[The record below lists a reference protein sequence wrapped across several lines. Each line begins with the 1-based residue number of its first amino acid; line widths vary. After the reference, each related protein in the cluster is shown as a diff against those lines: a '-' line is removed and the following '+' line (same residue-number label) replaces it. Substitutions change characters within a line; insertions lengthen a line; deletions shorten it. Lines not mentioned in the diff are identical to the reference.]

1 MLHGTDVKK
10 WFLILVLIIQYCITV
25 LATFLGYINGNE
37 YLIYTRRGGGT
48 LKITQRTTM
57 HITSMNNFSVI

>member
-37 YLIYTRRGGGT
+37 YLIYTRRGGGDPENHT
-48 LKITQRTTM
+48 KDDNAYNK
-57 HITSMNNFSVI
+57 HE